1 MISRSGKSKIP
12 SLFRGAVYRFTGL
25 LWMAFAMTV
34 ALAADVD
41 FGRMQSIAADR
52 YGVRGRQA
60 VDQWQEFIDTT
71 SGLTVEDKIARVNSF
86 FNNKIE
92 YVEDQF
98 LWGKA
103 DYWATPLETLG
114 RSQGD
119 CEDFALAKYVSL
131 RLLGVP
137 AEQLRLTYVRAR
149 VIDCNRSTT
158 RAHMVL
164 SYYPLPGRQPL
175 ILDSLNPDILSASAR
190 KDLYPI
196 FSFNTEQ
203 LWVTGQSSPV
213 SDSSARLSKWR
224 DVLSRMHDE
233 GFVESVLLRNERR

>member
-1 MISRSGKSKIP
+1 MSVARDKINIRP
-12 SLFRGAVYRFTGL
+12 YFRGEVLWLAGL
-25 LWMAFAMTV
+25 VWAAFALTV
-34 ALAADVD
+34 SLATEVD
-41 FGRMQSIAADR
+41 FERMKSIAEDR
-52 YGVRGRQA
+52 YGFQGRQA
-60 VDQWQEFIDTT
+60 VVQWEEFLDTT
-71 SGLTVEDKIARVNSF
+71 SSLTVEDKVDRVNVY
-86 FNNKIE
+86 FNNRIE
-92 YVEDQF
+92 YVEDPF

-114 RSQGD
+114 RGQGD
-119 CEDFALAKYVSL
+119 CEDFAFAKYISL

-137 AEQLRLTYVRAR
+137 AETLRLTYVRAKMVDLYR
-149 VIDCNRSTT
+149 TTT

-175 ILDSLNPDILSASAR
+175 VLDSLNPDILPASAR

-213 SDSSARLSKWR
+213 SDSSARLSNWR

-233 GFVESVLLRNERR
+233 GLAESAILRNERH

>member
-1 MISRSGKSKIP
+1 MITPTVNTKRRSF
-12 SLFRGAVYRFTGL
+12 LRVEVFRLAGL
-25 LWMAFAMTV
+25 LWVMFALS
-34 ALAADVD
+34 ASLATEAD
-41 FGRMQSIAADR
+41 FERMKSIAEDR
-52 YGVRGRQA
+52 YGLPGRQA
-60 VDQWQEFIDTT
+60 VVQWEEFLDTT
-71 SGLTVEDKIARVNSF
+71 SDLTVEDKVDRVNVF

-98 LWGKA
+98 LWGQT

-114 RSQGD
+114 RARGD
-119 CEDFALAKYVSL
+119 CEDFAFAKYVSL

-149 VIDCNRSTT
+149 MVDLYRSKT

-164 SYYPLPGRQPL
+164 SYYPIAGRQPL
-175 ILDSLNPDILSASAR
+175 VLDSLNPEILPASSR

-203 LWVTGQSSPV
+203 LWVSGQNSPV
-213 SDSSARLSKWR
+213 SDSSARLSNWR

-233 GFVESVLLRNERR
+233 GLR